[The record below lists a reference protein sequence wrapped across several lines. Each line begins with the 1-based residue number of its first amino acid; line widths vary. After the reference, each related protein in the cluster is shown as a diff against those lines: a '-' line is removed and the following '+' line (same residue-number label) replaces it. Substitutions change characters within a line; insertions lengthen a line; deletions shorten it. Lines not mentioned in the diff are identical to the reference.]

1 MFATKELRKGP
12 ASKRLP
18 AMVSV
23 WAALLAVLL
32 TVGACGGGEEPAATT
47 PAVTVE
53 TGGMSLGDA
62 AAEGTPASGEESAA
76 ASATLEAPAP
86 AVEAPV
92 LDAGAVITAP
102 GRVAIY
108 ADADPAAARFGQ
120 YEAGTVL
127 TVLEAGG
134 GYTAYPVVVDDRR
147 WYRVRAPDGL
157 VGWVSE
163 P

>member
-1 MFATKELRKGP
+1 M
-12 ASKRLP
+12 
-18 AMVSV
+18 
-23 WAALLAVLL
+23 
-32 TVGACGGGEEPAATT
+32 
-47 PAVTVE
+47 
-53 TGGMSLGDA
+53 
-62 AAEGTPASGEESAA
+62 
-76 ASATLEAPAP
+76 PAP

-92 LDAGAVITAP
+92 LDAGTVITAT

-127 TVLEAGG
+127 TVVEAGG
-134 GYTAYPVVVDDRR
+134 DYTAYPVVVDGRR